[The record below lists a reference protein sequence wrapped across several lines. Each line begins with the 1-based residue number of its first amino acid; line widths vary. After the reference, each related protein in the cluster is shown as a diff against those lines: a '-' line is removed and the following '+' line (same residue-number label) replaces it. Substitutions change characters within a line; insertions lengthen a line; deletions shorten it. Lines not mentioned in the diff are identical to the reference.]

1 MLRIGETIDRYKV
14 EALIGQGGMA
24 AVFRAR
30 HMSLDSEHAI
40 KVLFITAPQIRDRL
54 LREGKVQANLRHP
67 NVVAV
72 TDVLEIQGAPAL
84 VMEYID
90 GPALDSWLQNN
101 KPTIDEAMWLFRG
114 ILRGVMAAHERGVVH
129 RDLKPAN
136 IMLSRTNEGIVPKV
150 TDFGLVKSVS
160 DQKGHTQ
167 TGMALGTPEYM
178 APEQIR
184 DASDVDQ
191 RADLFALGCILYEL
205 VCGKRAF
212 GHPDKMT
219 TFNAIV
225 AGEYEPARLH
235 VPDIPQEIAEAIR
248 WCLEVDREKR
258 LPNCTELFDLLYEDT
273 SVGRLGPPSQAP
285 SMLRIEVDEDSAANF
300 GSSPNASPGRGPG
313 KDPVL
318 AAAPTGKPAAE
329 RSRAPTQLQDTAR
342 AKLPAPSRQGER
354 GLDMRLVAMA
364 SLFVM
369 FVGVG
374 SGILVAGL
382 LGDPAAEED
391 GLTETNTDAAPAPE
405 PDPAPT
411 APEPA
416 PVDPAPVQPDPVSPD
431 PEAPKP
437 VPPPPKP
444 VTTAP
449 DPRPAAPEPRPTA
462 PVPSP
467 VAAPEPPPPTPVPVP
482 DPVPAPTA
490 SGVSVSVKGDAKG
503 VWLVSGGNQ
512 TPAAGSHPPGS
523 YQIVADFG
531 GKQVP
536 AGKVDLAAGR
546 AVTLDCSSFLF
557 KCLAK

>member
-225 AGEYEPARLH
+225 AGEYEPPKLH
-235 VPDIPQEIAEAIR
+235 VPDVPQEIAEAIR
-248 WCLEVDREKR
+248 WCLEVEREKR

-285 SMLRIEVDEDSAANF
+285 SMLKIEVDEDSAANF

-329 RSRAPTQLQDTAR
+329 RSRAPTHLQDTTRAR
-342 AKLPAPSRQGER
+342 LPPPSRQGER

-382 LGDPAAEED
+382 LGDPDSVPATRGPAASGTD
-391 GLTETNTDAAPAPE
+391 GSAPE
-405 PDPAPT
+405 PVPAPA
-411 APEPA
+411 APDPA
-416 PVDPAPVQPDPVSPD
+416 PVDPAPVQPAPVQ

-437 VPPPPKP
+437 VAPPPKP
-444 VTTAP
+444 VKAAPDPRPVAP
-449 DPRPAAPEPRPTA
+449 DPRPAAP
-462 PVPSP
+462 VPSP
-467 VAAPEPPPPTPVPVP
+467 VAVPEPPPPTPVPVP
-482 DPVPAPTA
+482 TPTT

-512 TPAAGSHPPGS
+512 APAAGAHPPGS